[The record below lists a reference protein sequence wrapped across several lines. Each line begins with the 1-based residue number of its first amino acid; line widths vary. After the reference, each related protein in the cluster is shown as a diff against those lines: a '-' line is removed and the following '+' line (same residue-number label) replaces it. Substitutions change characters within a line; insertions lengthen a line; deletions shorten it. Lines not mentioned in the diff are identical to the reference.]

1 MTNKFKT
8 AALQILTE
16 VNRPLHYKEITRLA
30 LEKGI
35 LETEGATPDAS
46 MNSQLVT
53 DINKKGKGS
62 DFRRTAPATYELNPD
77 KEVIEPKK
85 HKKVLEEEAA
95 EEEKISIETGFV
107 GKAGEHLVCSE
118 LLFKGYNASIMS
130 VDSGMDIIATK
141 NNKLFSI
148 QVKTAN
154 ANAFDTYNFDVRK
167 VSFEKDYAGNTF
179 YVFILKGKTQTQ
191 FLIIPLHE
199 MEKKV
204 AEKAIIY
211 VQSYKKYRVK
221 IDIREGKIFL
231 GNRNHE
237 MNYYLNN
244 WEVIK

>member
-1 MTNKFKT
+1 MNKFRT
-8 AALQILTE
+8 AAVQILTE
-16 VNRPLHYKEITRLA
+16 VNKPLHYKEITKLA
-30 LEKGI
+30 LDKGI

-46 MNSQLVT
+46 MNAQIIT
-53 DINKKGKGS
+53 DIKTKGDASDFVKTAPSTFDLNRNKKI
-62 DFRRTAPATYELNPD
+62 
-77 KEVIEPKK
+77 IEPKK
-85 HKKVLEEEAA
+85 QTKVLEDEAL
-95 EEEKISIETGFV
+95 EEEKISIETGFT

-118 LLFKGYNASIMS
+118 LLFRGYNASIMS

-141 NNKLFSI
+141 NNKLISI

-154 ANAFDTYNFDVRK
+154 ANDYDTYNFDVRK

-179 YVFILKGKTQTQ
+179 YVFILRGKSSTQ

-221 IDIREGKIFL
+221 IDVREDKIYL

-237 MNYYLNN
+237 MKYYLNN

>member
-1 MTNKFKT
+1 MNKFKT
-8 AALQILTE
+8 AAILILTE
-16 VNRPLHYKEITRLA
+16 ASKPLHYKEITKLA
-30 LEKGI
+30 LDKGI
-35 LETEGATPDAS
+35 LETEGATPEAS
-46 MNSQLVT
+46 MNSQIIT
-53 DINKKGKGS
+53 DINKKGEAS
-62 DFRRTAPATYELNPD
+62 DFIKTAPSTFALNTN
-77 KEVIEPKK
+77 KKVLEPKK
-85 HKKVLEEEAA
+85 QKKVLEEEAA
-95 EEEKISIETGFV
+95 EEEKISLETGFT

-118 LLFKGYNASIMS
+118 LLFRGYNASIMS

-167 VSFEKDYAGNTF
+167 ISFEKDYAGNTF
-179 YVFILKGKTQTQ
+179 YVFILKGKQQTH

-211 VQSYKKYRVK
+211 IQSYKKYRVK
-221 IDIREGKIFL
+221 IDIREDKIYL

-237 MNYYLNN
+237 MKYYLNN
-244 WEVIK
+244 WDVIK